1 MSPKVMHDDL
11 YPAVVLFISYEAHQL
26 PRTVVLAY
34 LFYISLP
41 AKFLHQKQTLLFIV
55 VVRNQNSALQC
66 ISWTHFWNYNVAPR
80 LLASLPVAKN
90 DRWQKLIRAIL

>member
-55 VVRNQNSALQC
+55 VVRNQNCNALVGP
-66 ISWTHFWNYNVAPR
+66 ISGIIMWPA
-80 LLASLPVAKN
+80 
-90 DRWQKLIRAIL
+90 

>member
-41 AKFLHQKQTLLFIV
+41 AKFIHPKQTLLFIV

-66 ISWTHFWNYNVAPR
+66 ISWTHFWNYNVAG
-80 LLASLPVAKN
+80 LGF
-90 DRWQKLIRAIL
+90 